1 MDPEERLFAALSG
14 GRPDRIPTF
23 SLMMDP
29 NISNQVLGRKPNG
42 LLDFLSN
49 DRGSRFV
56 DRHARTL
63 DRFIDPALFF
73 FFNDAARVNHLMGF
87 DGLWFGYQRLALRD
101 HAQLEDAFGR
111 LYDIVDDGY
120 GNAYFMYRDGLL
132 KTKEDW
138 RAWPH
143 PGIAEYAVR
152 GLRIFRLLRAI
163 WRKKIALIP
172 FIGPGLWENSWQP
185 MGFTT
190 FVSLMRRDPAFVR
203 EMIDY
208 HTALSVSVADAYC
221 RAGARVLSYG
231 DDLAY
236 KAGPMLA
243 PAKLEELYGDG
254 LRAITETVHRHGARI
269 YIHCCGNTND
279 LVEKF
284 VEWGFDGA
292 HAFEPTADNDLAVAR
307 AKVGDSLCL
316 VGNIDVAHVLVDAT
330 RDEVEEAVRKAVED
344 SSGGGFI
351 LAPTHT
357 HASIDVRNV
366 RWMLEAAR
374 KL

>member
-14 GRPDRIPTF
+14 GRRDRIPTF

-221 RAGARVLSYG
+221 RAGASVLAYG

-236 KAGPMLA
+236 KAAPMLA

>member
-1 MDPEERLFAALSG
+1 
-14 GRPDRIPTF
+14 
-23 SLMMDP
+23 
-29 NISNQVLGRKPNG
+29 
-42 LLDFLSN
+42 
-49 DRGSRFV
+49 
-56 DRHARTL
+56 
-63 DRFIDPALFF
+63 
-73 FFNDAARVNHLMGF
+73 
-87 DGLWFGYQRLALRD
+87 
-101 HAQLEDAFGR
+101 
-111 LYDIVDDGY
+111 
-120 GNAYFMYRDGLL
+120 MYR
-132 KTKEDW
+132 
-138 RAWPH
+138 A
-143 PGIAEYAVR
+143 
-152 GLRIFRLLRAI
+152 LRAI
-163 WRKKIALIP
+163 WRGRIALLP
-172 FIGPGLWENSWQP
+172 YIGPGLWENSWQP

-221 RAGARVLSYG
+221 RAGASVLAYG

-236 KAGPMLA
+236 KAAPMLA

-316 VGNIDVAHVLVDAT
+316 VGNIDVTHILVDASKE
-330 RDEVEEAVRKAVED
+330 EVEEAVRKAAADAE
-344 SSGGGFI
+344 GGGFI

-357 HASIDVRNV
+357 HASINVRNV

-374 KL
+374 RL